1 MNIMN
6 NSNNVYD
13 EQADTIKVE
22 DITTNEKNRTIIRLL
37 STTPSEHGWTLF
49 IQNEHHPNDEE
60 DYTDFNHYSP
70 EGSHDMGWLGY
81 FIGKSERMEGGVSI
95 GPFSLSNNIDVVEPL
110 FRGINRKSIED
121 ISLRGMNLFGGQVFT
136 MLTSFFKDNHK
147 LTHFSIDDCNFGE
160 DGCRLFA
167 LAIGSCTER
176 SLECIRMT
184 NSNIA
189 EEDIV
194 TIITALSLHPQL
206 QELDLHG
213 NVLRENGCVAMS
225 TLLRCSVSQLEMLN
239 ISNTGLVDEEIEV
252 LVSALT
258 KWNSLK
264 ALYIGHNPLVTVR
277 GWESLATILEDPNSN
292 LKTLSVTNSNID
304 DQTAI
309 KLARVLAKNN
319 MLEALNMGDNPSI
332 TASHGWSA
340 LSNILCDI
348 SSVNA
353 TFLSNHTL
361 CLMDACIET
370 NLGTAWF
377 VDIDMLR
384 CNRSRDKRRVATIKI
399 LKHHEDFDMK
409 PFFEWE
415 FKVLPLVISWLERAS
430 SYDMRYARLDLPDTN
445 IEGRKLS
452 SIYQF
457 VRDMP
462 VLYVE
467 TRLMIEL
474 EDIKLEESQMEE
486 GEKERSSQFQ
496 TRQRQLQDRKK
507 SIIEKLGVG
516 KQA

>member
-1 MNIMN
+1 
-6 NSNNVYD
+6 
-13 EQADTIKVE
+13 
-22 DITTNEKNRTIIRLL
+22 
-37 STTPSEHGWTLF
+37 
-49 IQNEHHPNDEE
+49 
-60 DYTDFNHYSP
+60 
-70 EGSHDMGWLGY
+70 
-81 FIGKSERMEGGVSI
+81 
-95 GPFSLSNNIDVVEPL
+95 
-110 FRGINRKSIED
+110 
-121 ISLRGMNLFGGQVFT
+121 
-136 MLTSFFKDNHK
+136 
-147 LTHFSIDDCNFGE
+147 
-160 DGCRLFA
+160 
-167 LAIGSCTER
+167 
-176 SLECIRMT
+176 MT

-258 KWNSLK
+258 KCNSLK

-319 MLEALNMGDNPSI
+319 MLEVLNMGDNPSI

-384 CNRSRDKRRVATIKI
+384 CNRSRDKKRVATIKI

-409 PFFEWE
+409 PLFEWE